1 MENKRK
7 IKIVSS
13 GVIAL
18 AVLAMTLAAV
28 PSALAQPPYPANSTY
43 FMPEDSTGVYCQND
57 TIMQVRFNITNDVV
71 RGVTTDISFDP
82 NCVNITAANFTN
94 CPLPDLQAFVHH
106 GDWVRITAGKLTAPW
121 TVTGDNLLANIT
133 LHCVNETSDCTS
145 SLNFTNHQILNASN
159 TPIPNVAHNGTVTC
173 EAILPPYLVTYTI
186 SNRTITPPQTTSID
200 VGFSEKVSYKIAIE
214 KNSATIYDWTG
225 SAKNPDPKP
234 WDGTYETNGTV
245 VPAGDYTVN
254 VTGTN
259 TTTGLSVINNTE
271 IITVATIAKP
281 DLNVSSIDI
290 NHGDTRAGDI
300 IRVNVNESNNIS
312 AVVWNNGNAN
322 AGAFDVCFD
331 ADGEKIGCEAVAGLA
346 AGANTTVS
354 IEWTPTCVNFS
365 SVMPGFPYT
374 SEAFWI
380 NVSAD
385 CNCTTGCCPN
395 CPPDGSCGK
404 INESD
409 ETDNT
414 LSKFIPAIQT
424 YKTYNVIGGVV
435 NNGYKSKNFD
445 CNTTEEPLTLFEYDD
460 MYGGIAYNVSG
471 EKIGNFAPG
480 NTSTRVHHIDIPD
493 GRTVKKA
500 RLYVYWYDKWGN
512 YKTYPTGCLAN
523 LSVNFSGTEFMP
535 EEKYND
541 AKGFG
546 YYQSPKGTYAYNVTS
561 KVAGSGDYIAVVKNI
576 DSNNGTTLLG
586 EMLYVVYEDPTGNN
600 KIQLWTL
607 EGNDYLMASHGS
619 YQYSVS
625 VAEATATV
633 AFSGAIDLANVTSA
647 TLISVVAQGMA
658 PGSNMLFNGSIIK
671 TDAWDSPTEAYPG
684 SKINIESIN
693 VKSNLLSSGN
703 NMGFQDNGTNGIQ
716 ASNAM
721 LILKFGEPDLNVSS
735 ISVNPGNTRAEEIVR
750 AYVNE
755 NNNISAVVWNNG
767 TADAEAFDV
776 CFDVDGVKIGCE
788 TVAGLAAGAN
798 TTVSIEWTPTC
809 ANFSSVMP
817 GFPYTSEAFWIN
829 VTADCNCTI
838 GCCPNCPPDGSCGK
852 INESDETNNTL
863 AKYVPAIQTYKTY
876 NVIGGVVNNGYKSKN
891 FDCDI
896 TEKPLTLFEYDDVII
911 GGGIVYNVSGEKIGN
926 FQPTNTSTRI
936 HHIDIPGNATV
947 KKARLYV
954 YWYDK
959 WGNYKTY
966 PSGCLANLSVTMDST
981 VFMPEEKYNDAKGFG
996 YYQSPKGTYAYDVT
1010 SEVTGSGDYTAIVE
1024 NIDPANSTTL
1034 LGQLLFVQYEDT
1046 TKTTRVQKWILEGND
1061 YLMAADDTHNKYDY
1075 SVSPEEATATVAF
1088 PGSIDLTRVTNAT
1101 LISVVA
1107 QGMENGSNMLFNG
1120 EVIKTDAWDSPTEA
1134 YPGSKIN
1141 VESIDVKTN
1150 LLSSGNNMGFQD
1162 NGTNGMQASN
1172 AFLIVEYEK
1181 APVPAPVPV
1190 LNPIGLIALIGI
1202 LSVVL
1207 AVATATLRRREKR

>member
-1 MENKRK
+1 MKNGK
-7 IKIVSS
+7 
-13 GVIAL
+13 IAL
-18 AVLAMTLAAV
+18 SMIVVFAVLTVFAV
-28 PSALAQPPYPANSTY
+28 STVSAQEEAVY
-43 FMPEDSTGVYCQND
+43 FVPQHGTITGGPCNNITVDVWVNTTSGFDNWQTDIAFDPTC
-57 TIMQVRFNITNDVV
+57 INITNVTYPTTGGWTMSSMGFGHFGNYIRMSNL
-71 RGVTTDISFDP
+71 RGSCTSGNP
-82 NCVNITAANFTN
+82 E
-94 CPLPDLQAFVHH
+94 
-106 GDWVRITAGKLTAPW
+106 
-121 TVTGDNLLANIT
+121 LLAT
-133 LHCVNETSDCTS
+133 LTVHCEALGCTS
-145 SLNFTNHQILNASN
+145 PLNFTGTHFVKCMATEITLDWQ
-159 TPIPNVAHNGTVTC
+159 NGTVTN
-173 EAILPPYLVTYTI
+173 EAAAVLPYLVTYTI

-200 VGFSEKVSYKIAIE
+200 VKFSERVEAWIKIEDSDRNLVNELYHKSMPPGVI
-214 KNSATIYDWTG
+214 
-225 SAKNPDPKP
+225 DPTPKT
-234 WDGTYETNGTV
+234 WDGTNTTGIQ
-245 VPAGDYTVN
+245 VPDGNYYVN
-254 VTGTN
+254 VTGLN

-271 IITVATIAKP
+271 IITVAMP
-281 DLNVSSIDI
+281 DLNVSSITI
-290 NHGDTRAGDI
+290 NPGDKRAEEI
-300 IRVNVNESNNIS
+300 VRVYVNESNNIS
-312 AVVWNNGNAN
+312 AVVWNNGTAN

-331 ADGEKIGCEAVAGLA
+331 ADGVKIGCETVAGLT
-346 AGANTTVS
+346 AGASTTVS
-354 IEWTPTCVNFS
+354 IEWTPTCANY
-365 SVMPGFPYT
+365 SVMPGFPAQSLPIT
-374 SEAFWI
+374 I

-385 CNCTTGCCPN
+385 CNCTFGCCPN

-404 INESD
+404 IKESD
-409 ETDNT
+409 ETNNT
-414 LSKFIPAIQT
+414 LSKFIPAIPV
-424 YKTYNVIGGVV
+424 YSGYDVIGGVA

-445 CNTTEEPLTLFEYDD
+445 CNTSEEPLTLFEYDD
-460 MYGGIAYNVSG
+460 ICGGIVYNVSG
-471 EKIGNFAPG
+471 EKISTFAPG
-480 NTSTRVHHIDIPD
+480 DTSTRVHHIDIAD

-535 EEKYND
+535 DVKYND

-546 YYQSPKGTYAYNVTS
+546 YYQSPKGTYVYNVTS

-576 DSNNGTTLLG
+576 DPNNSTTLLG
-586 EMLYVVYEDPTGNN
+586 EMLYVVYEDTTGNN

-619 YQYSVS
+619 NQFSVS
-625 VAEATATV
+625 VEEATATV
-633 AFSGAIDLANVTSA
+633 AFSGAIALANVTSA
-647 TLISVVAQGMA
+647 TLVSVVAQGMA

-671 TDAWDSPTEAYPG
+671 TDAWNSPTEAYPG
-684 SKINIESIN
+684 SKINVESVD
-693 VKSNLLSSGN
+693 VKSNLLSGGN
-703 NMGFQDNGTNGIQ
+703 NMGFQDNGTNGMQ
-716 ASNAM
+716 ACNAI
-721 LILKFGEPDLNVSS
+721 LTLKFGEPDLNVSS

-750 AYVNE
+750 VYVNE

-767 TADAEAFDV
+767 TADAGAFDV

-788 TVAGLAAGAN
+788 TVAGLTAGAN

-809 ANFSSVMP
+809 ANYPVMP

-829 VTADCNCTI
+829 VTADCNCTA

-852 INESDETNNTL
+852 IAESDETNNTL
-863 AKYVPAIQTYKTY
+863 SKFIPAIQVYSGY

-891 FDCDI
+891 FDCDL
-896 TEKPLTLFEYDDVII
+896 TEKPLTLFEYDGEII
-911 GGGIVYNVSGEKIGN
+911 GGGIEYNVSGEKISTFAPGD
-926 FQPTNTSTRI
+926 TSTRI
-936 HHIDIPGNATV
+936 HHIDLPGNATV

-966 PSGCLANLSVTMDST
+966 PSGCMANLRVTMGGT
-981 VFMPEEKYNDAKGFG
+981 VFMPEVKYNDAKGFG

-1010 SEVTGSGDYTAIVE
+1010 SKVAGSGDYTAIVE
-1024 NIDPANSTTL
+1024 NIEPANSTTL

-1088 PGSIDLTRVTNAT
+1088 PGSVDLARVANAT
-1101 LISVVA
+1101 LVSVVA
-1107 QGMENGSNMLFNG
+1107 QGMEPGSNMLFNG
-1120 EVIKTDAWDSPTEA
+1120 DVIKTDAWDSPTEA
-1134 YPGSKIN
+1134 YPNSKIN

-1150 LLSSGNNMGFQD
+1150 LLSRGNNMGFLD

-1172 AFLIVEYEK
+1172 AFLIVEYEEP
-1181 APVPAPVPV
+1181 AVPAPVPV